1 MDYYTVMRL
10 DLYIRLSFVVIRK
23 EVFILSKGNS
33 KRIKRPMVS
42 MSSTGKVSGGP
53 VKMKFTQGSFNN
65 TQKFTNHQ
73 LTEQQY
79 QRVINLQ
86 QSDLIQSQDNFDF
99 LKPIIHSFSDCVDAW
114 LDTLSSVEDNAQM
127 HTLLNDIIQDWITPH
142 HLDNVKFLNLIYL
155 FEVAYQV
162 GNSQSLKSNSTAS
175 TWQEWWERYG
185 LIKKQNGQAK
195 QLVLKDS
202 KPEDVNTLYWLA
214 GLQNQL
220 AQKIMSNSCR
230 VKLRDMNQCLQN
242 IDLTPILE
250 TDIDQTYGV
259 APVCPSPSPASLVR
273 QSPVDFKAGMKY
285 LLLFWKKCLNGLGE
299 RGIDNKTVHFITLP
313 ISEGTIKTDTF
324 YVALDCEYVSHDL
337 KNSAKNSKVR
347 DTDDVLSFQLYAV
360 NAKGTRR
367 NGLVVHNTS
376 HQHFVQSELISA
388 IQRVI
393 EPLRFANVK
402 DPSSR
407 HAIVHLVGYY
417 SGVDISC
424 FNGWERFWNNT
435 NTIVLKKNAPF
446 TRGYVNKKL
455 NDDSSIS
462 IDLIDLMNDAPVGGL
477 KVVGEMVGIPKINT
491 EKFDK
496 ADGLPVGFYKSHMD
510 IFREKRPSD
519 FNEYAMNDSIITL
532 EYALFLKKTL
542 GRIPKTLGSYAA
554 SEVSKQRQDYPNQ
567 FLADPAYPLRE
578 YVESK
583 GSERVRP
590 GQADLYEEACKAM
603 FGGHNVAYIS
613 GYGHGRILDFDL
625 TSAYNVGGHL
635 LPIIDYSDD
644 NYPVIKPS
652 KLPKF
657 MKRAQFN
664 SEVSNSFRMKDC
676 DFAPIGTQMEQTS
689 VFLVGIGL
697 FQIDYPDDIQMIVTP
712 SHSTTGAPIYV
723 KHYVDW
729 CTLLDAYTA
738 WKHGASVHVVRLRIP
753 KQNQDGLNVFG
764 DFQNKEIKLRNAAKA
779 KMQHSNPG
787 SQQFA
792 QADGEQ
798 LLHKLTANTTFGK
811 TLQGTGNRRSRN
823 FDTYLMSET
832 PKSPITDPLIGDN
845 YTSFTRYL
853 VCILYDASNHCDTPA
868 LQLNITTD
876 GLSLSVNQNADDKK
890 FIQQMTEYFNSKMEP
905 FYFDRLHLAGKQRG
919 FELKANSID
928 DWFNLRTRVNGSRTY
943 SRTGKGIFATASMM
957 GQKSYDLFDDVKKNV
972 LFIKNPSWRI
982 SNLSEM
988 KFRLQN
994 HYGSQEKFEQITNVS
1009 LSYDFAYK
1017 PVELIQ
1023 KNNCCYFTTE
1033 PYSNREEHDTAKD
1046 IGGQLAKMVPMR
1058 CNSEN
1063 FNLFLRTMNEHP
1075 TIKRSLTTLK
1085 DRGKHLDEYR
1095 QYCHRHYVYSL
1106 ALGILQGN
1114 LNAEI
1119 NRFCSMY
1126 RTAIPSLKKAIR
1138 RVKAGQSKVNLVAGW
1153 YYQEAIKNG
1162 RF

>member
-1 MDYYTVMRL
+1 M
-10 DLYIRLSFVVIRK
+10 
-23 EVFILSKGNS
+23 SKGNS
-33 KRIKRPMVS
+33 KRIKRQMVS
-42 MSSTGKVSGGP
+42 MSSPGKVSSGP
-53 VKMKFTQGSFNN
+53 VKMKFTRGSFNN
-65 TQKFTNHQ
+65 TQKFTSHQ

-79 QRVINLQ
+79 QKVINLQ

-99 LKPIIHSFSDCVDAW
+99 LKPAIQSFSDSVDVW
-114 LDTLSSVEDNAQM
+114 LDTLNSVEDNNQM
-127 HTLLNDIIQDWITPH
+127 RALLNDIIQNWITTH
-142 HLDNVKFLNLIYL
+142 HLDDAKFFNLVYL

-162 GNSQSLKSNSTAS
+162 GNSQSPKHNSTAS
-175 TWQEWWERYG
+175 TWREWWGRYG
-185 LIKKQNGQAK
+185 IIEKPNGQTK
-195 QLVLKDS
+195 QLVLNS
-202 KPEDVNTLYWLA
+202 SNPENITTLYWLA

-220 AQKIMSNSCR
+220 AQKIMNNSCR
-230 VKLRDMNQCLQN
+230 VKLRDMNQNPQN
-242 IDLTPILE
+242 VDLTPILT

-259 APVCPSPSPASLVR
+259 APVCPSPSPASLVH
-273 QSPVDFKAGMKY
+273 QSPADFKAGLKY
-285 LLLFWKKCLNGLGE
+285 LLLFWRKCLTGLGE

-313 ISEGTIKTDTF
+313 VSEGIIKTDTF
-324 YVALDCEYVSHDL
+324 YVALDCEYVSRDL
-337 KNSAKNSKVR
+337 KSSAKNSKVR
-347 DTDDVLSFQLYAV
+347 DTDDVLSFQLYAIS
-360 NAKGTRR
+360 AKGTKR
-367 NGLVVHNTS
+367 NGIVVHNTT

-393 EPLRFANVK
+393 EPLRLANVK
-402 DPSSR
+402 DSSSR

-424 FNGWERFWNNT
+424 FNGWERFWNST

-455 NDDSSIS
+455 NDGSSIS

-477 KVVGEMVGIPKINT
+477 KVVGEMVGIPKIDT

-496 ADGLPVGFYKSHMD
+496 ADGLPIGFYKSHMD

-554 SEVSKQRQDYPNQ
+554 SEVSKQRQDYPTQ

-590 GQADLYEEACKAM
+590 GQADLYEDACKAM

-625 TSAYNVGGHL
+625 ASAYNIGGHL

-644 NYPVIKPS
+644 DYPVIKS
-652 KLPKF
+652 SELPKF

-664 SEVSNSFRMKDC
+664 CEVSNSFRIKDC
-676 DFAPIGTQMEQTS
+676 NFAQIGKQMEQTS

-712 SHSTTGAPIYV
+712 SHSTTGSPIYV
-723 KHYVDW
+723 RHYTDW

-738 WKHGASVHVVRLRIP
+738 WKHGATVHVIRLRVP
-753 KQNQDGLNVFG
+753 KQNQAGLNVFG

-779 KMQHSNPG
+779 KMQHSKPG
-787 SQQFA
+787 SLQYA

-798 LLHKLTANTTFGK
+798 LLHKLTGNTTFGK
-811 TLQGTGNRRSRN
+811 TLQGTGNRRSRD

-832 PKSPITDPLIGDN
+832 PKSPITDPVIGDN

-853 VCILYDASNHCDTPA
+853 VSVLYDASNHCDTPA

-876 GLSLSVNQNADDKK
+876 GLSLSINENADDKK
-890 FIQQMTEYFNSKMEP
+890 FIQQLTEYFNSKMEP

-928 DWFNLRTRVNGSRTY
+928 DWANIRTRVNVSRTY
-943 SRTGKGIFATASMM
+943 SKTGKGIFATASMM
-957 GQKSYDLFDDVKKNV
+957 GQNSYDLFDDVKKNV

-982 SNLSEM
+982 SNLTEM
-988 KFRLQN
+988 KYRLAN
-994 HYGSQEKFEQITNVS
+994 HYGSQEQFEQITNVS

-1017 PVELIQ
+1017 PAKLIQ
-1023 KNNCCYFTTE
+1023 SDNCCYFTTE
-1033 PYSNREEHDTAKD
+1033 PYSNRKEHDDAKN

-1058 CNSEN
+1058 YSQEN
-1063 FNLFLRTMNEHP
+1063 FDLFLRTMHESP
-1075 TIKRSLTTLK
+1075 LIKRSLTTLK
-1085 DRGKHLDEYR
+1085 DRDKYLNEYL
-1095 QYCHRHYVYSL
+1095 QYCNRHYLYGLS
-1106 ALGILQGN
+1106 LGILDGD
-1114 LNAEI
+1114 LESEI
-1119 NRFCSMY
+1119 NDYCDRWGCSQ
-1126 RTAIPSLKKAIR
+1126 SSVKKSIR
-1138 RVKAGQSKVNLVAGW
+1138 RIKAGKTKVNLVAGW
-1153 YYQEAIKNG
+1153 YFKEELKNE
-1162 RF
+1162 